1 MKNIIC
7 IDTGGTFNKIYDTK
21 SGMLHVDKSSYATQ
35 KIFEKWL
42 GGFELIS
49 IIGKDSLEFTKSDR
63 ELLVKTI
70 RSTPKS
76 ASIIVIH
83 GTDTMDI
90 SAEIVATAN
99 VEQTIIF
106 TGAMSPF
113 SIEPIE
119 ATANLASA
127 IGLGISLKETGV
139 YIAINGLFGKYTD
152 IKKDKTLACFMKIK

>member
-7 IDTGGTFNKIYDTK
+7 IDTGGTFNKIYNTK
-21 SGMLHVDKSSYATQ
+21 SGMLDVDKNSNST
-35 KIFEKWL
+35 KHIFEKWL

-63 ELLVKTI
+63 ELLVETI
-70 RSTPKS
+70 RSTPKTS
-76 ASIIVIH
+76 SIIVIH
-83 GTDTMDI
+83 GTDTIDI
-90 SAEIVATAN
+90 SAKYVSHADLP
-99 VEQTIIF
+99 QTIIF

-127 IGLGISLKETGV
+127 IGFGV
-139 YIAINGLFGKYTD
+139 SQQECGVFIAINGLFGKYID
-152 IKKDKTLACFMKIK
+152 IKKDKELACFIKMT